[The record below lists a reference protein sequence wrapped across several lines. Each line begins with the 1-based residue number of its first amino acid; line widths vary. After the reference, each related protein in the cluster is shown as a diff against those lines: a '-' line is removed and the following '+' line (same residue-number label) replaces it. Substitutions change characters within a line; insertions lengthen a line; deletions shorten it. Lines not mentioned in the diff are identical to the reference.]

1 MAMRFNAIF
10 TKVGRLHV
18 LIAISLRIVSV
29 SFLFGLLIYFSLSL
43 SLPLTLLFLIAL
55 INFVKLETDGTLE
68 EERRDMIHGN

>member
-18 LIAISLRIVSV
+18 LIATSLCIVSV
-29 SFLFGLLIYFSLSL
+29 SFLFGLLVCFYL
-43 SLPLTLLFLIAL
+43 SLPLTLLFLTAL